1 MSQRQTADSTVLCAE
16 IFAGSAMTAIKLI
29 NIINQ
34 LDYSLF
40 RNILAQPAAE
50 FSRKIILT
58 VRKSTGTAK
67 TAHDITR
74 DTTQAMIHFFCSQR
88 ALTPFDW
95 IAFLQHDQP
104 DRRIFQSKFISCEN
118 SRRATADNRYIIVLV
133 HKGPPFIMV

>member
-67 TAHDITR
+67 T
-74 DTTQAMIHFFCSQR
+74 
-88 ALTPFDW
+88 L
-95 IAFLQHDQP
+95 FLQP
-104 DRRIFQSKFISCEN
+104 
-118 SRRATADNRYIIVLV
+118 ADIDAVRLDCL
-133 HKGPPFIMV
+133 PPA

>member
-74 DTTQAMIHFFCSQR
+74 DTNAGNDP
-88 ALTPFDW
+88 L
-95 IAFLQHDQP
+95 FLQP
-104 DRRIFQSKFISCEN
+104 
-118 SRRATADNRYIIVLV
+118 ADIDAVRLDCL
-133 HKGPPFIMV
+133 PPA